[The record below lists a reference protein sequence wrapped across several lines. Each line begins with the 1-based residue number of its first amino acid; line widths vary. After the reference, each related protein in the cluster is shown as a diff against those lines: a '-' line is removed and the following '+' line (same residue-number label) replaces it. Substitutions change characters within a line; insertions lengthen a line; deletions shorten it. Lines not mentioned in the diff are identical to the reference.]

1 MHKLF
6 LTKIKLKEMSYQDLS
21 LDGNKIFLKMGGVLF
36 GTICNPYTSG
46 ESKINLTYKNKN
58 WAW

>member
-58 WAW
+58 